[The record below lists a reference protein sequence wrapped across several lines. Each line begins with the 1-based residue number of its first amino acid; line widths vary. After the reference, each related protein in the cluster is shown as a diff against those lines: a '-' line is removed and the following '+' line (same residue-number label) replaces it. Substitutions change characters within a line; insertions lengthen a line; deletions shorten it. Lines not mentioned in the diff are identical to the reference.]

1 MTPLDAV
8 MVNVAVV
15 EAVADKRCAG
25 IGVSVK
31 APVVVLT
38 DTLGELVLQVR
49 GLAPP
54 LVEALNPPPVA
65 A

>member
-1 MTPLDAV
+1 
-8 MVNVAVV
+8 
-15 EAVADKRCAG
+15 
-25 IGVSVK
+25 VSVK

-38 DTLGELVLQVR
+38 DTLDELVLQVR

-54 LVEALNPPPVA
+54 LVETLKPPPVA